1 MRYVIFTLPVP
12 RIGLVCPESSVRCF
26 DVDHFLFFL
35 PLCVVGWGKIG
46 PPGQVNAVAGQKEGP
61 KQGAI
66 GGILK
71 ELGYTED
78 QVFKF

>member
-1 MRYVIFTLPVP
+1 VVI
-12 RIGLVCPESSVRCF
+12 C
-26 DVDHFLFFL
+26 
-35 PLCVVGWGKIG
+35 G
-46 PPGQVNAVAGQKEGP
+46 PPGQVNAVAGKKEGP
-61 KQGAI
+61 KQGPV